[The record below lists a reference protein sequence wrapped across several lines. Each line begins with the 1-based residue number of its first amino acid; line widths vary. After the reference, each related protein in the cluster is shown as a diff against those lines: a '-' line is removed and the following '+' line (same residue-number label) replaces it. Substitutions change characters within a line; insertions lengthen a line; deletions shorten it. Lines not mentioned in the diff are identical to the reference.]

1 MIGLNKAC
9 QGGSARRPGHT
20 VGPSKLSRILG
31 ERFLT
36 EVLRSEAGPALAIGL
51 RERNKADKLRRL
63 RESARELFIQHGYDD
78 TTMQNIA
85 KRADIGFGTLFTY
98 VSDKRDLL
106 FLIFNDDLDTMVDTA
121 FEHATTKRI
130 FLEQLIAYFEA
141 FYRFFLPQPEL
152 SRLVLREMTFYLKGR
167 QAEQFHAGCA
177 RIYQYLASLAGTAQA
192 AGTLRTQEPPMILAQ
207 ALMSTFAH
215 ELRRWIGTEDP
226 ELSKGLARLRRML
239 ALQISGFQPRQG
251 ALGRR

>member
-1 MIGLNKAC
+1 MTETL
-9 QGGSARRPGHT
+9 RPQAA
-20 VGPSKLSRILG
+20 PAP
-31 ERFLT
+31 
-36 EVLRSEAGPALAIGL
+36 AGGL
-51 RERNKADKLRRL
+51 RARNKADKLRRL
-63 RESARELFIQHGYDD
+63 REAARDLFIEHGYDE

-106 FLIFNDDLDTMVDTA
+106 FLIFNDDLDTTVDTA
-121 FEHATTKRI
+121 FENATAKRI

-177 RIYQYLASLAGTAQA
+177 RINRYLASLAETAQA
-192 AGTLRTQEPPMILAQ
+192 AGTLGTQESPVILAQ

-215 ELRRWIGTEDP
+215 ELRRWIGAEDP

-239 ALQISGFQPRQG
+239 ALQIAGFQPRQG